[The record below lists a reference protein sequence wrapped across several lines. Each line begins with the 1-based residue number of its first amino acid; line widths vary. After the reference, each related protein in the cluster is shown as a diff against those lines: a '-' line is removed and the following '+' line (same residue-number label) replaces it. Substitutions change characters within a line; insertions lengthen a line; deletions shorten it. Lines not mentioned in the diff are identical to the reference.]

1 MIEQTVSTKH
11 SFGLVLVGSI
21 IVFLS
26 VAVASGIVYFYKDT
40 LVKNVTK
47 MKSDLSSAKG
57 RFEPEMI
64 AKLKLLD
71 GRLQSSN
78 EVLSNHTVISP
89 IFKALESL
97 TLKTIRYTKFGYD
110 LVGNK
115 VSVKM
120 SGQAIGYRSVA
131 LQADL
136 FSKNKNL
143 IDPVFSNLSLDDKGN
158 VLFDLV
164 FSVDPNFVDYEQVFK
179 IAGSD
184 SVGISPDTNTG
195 IIN

>member
-136 FSKNKNL
+136 FSKNK
-143 IDPVFSNLSLDDKGN
+143 K
-158 VLFDLV
+158 
-164 FSVDPNFVDYEQVFK
+164 
-179 IAGSD
+179 
-184 SVGISPDTNTG
+184 
-195 IIN
+195 